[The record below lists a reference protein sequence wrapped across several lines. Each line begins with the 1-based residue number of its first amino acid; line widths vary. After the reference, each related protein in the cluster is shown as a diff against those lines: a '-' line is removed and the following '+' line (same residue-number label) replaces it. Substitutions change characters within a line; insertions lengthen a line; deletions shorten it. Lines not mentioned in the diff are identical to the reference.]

1 MLTIYKIFRILK
13 NRSKHSLTSSCVDSF
28 SSFRLLSFV
37 SKSGPRARRLM
48 CVSAVQG
55 RQVPLRLVGPL
66 GVAAGK
72 LFPGP
77 HCHRVSYCV
86 ERNLRVLR
94 WPRSSHPPPIFSPR
108 FFPCTSPVPELALP
122 SAKNPPCL
130 AVSDL
135 TAGEGIHHQTRPHQP
150 EVFSRREARSPPSP
164 SPPPTGAALAWTG
177 DWRSIRARITSL
189 AGE

>member
-1 MLTIYKIFRILK
+1 MK
-13 NRSKHSLTSSCVDSF
+13 NRSKHSLTSSCVGSF

-48 CVSAVQG
+48 CVSAVEG

-86 ERNLRVLR
+86 ERNLRVPTLR
-94 WPRSSHPPPIFSPR
+94 PPPLAPLVSSSSDFLPKILPVHVSSPR
-108 FFPCTSPVPELALP
+108 IGSSIRQKSAVPRR
-122 SAKNPPCL
+122 
-130 AVSDL
+130 
-135 TAGEGIHHQTRPHQP
+135 QRPH
-150 EVFSRREARSPPSP
+150 RRRRDTPPDTAAPTRSLLS
-164 SPPPTGAALAWTG
+164 SGGAV
-177 DWRSIRARITSL
+177 TS
-189 AGE
+189 